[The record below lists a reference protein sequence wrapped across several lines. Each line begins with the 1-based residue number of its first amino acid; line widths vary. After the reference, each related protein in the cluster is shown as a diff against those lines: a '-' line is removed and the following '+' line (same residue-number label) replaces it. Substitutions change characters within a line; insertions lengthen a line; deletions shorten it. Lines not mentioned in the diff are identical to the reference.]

1 MKGTTNNPNG
11 RPPGKANKVTTEIRE
26 LFTKLLK
33 ANIEGMQAD
42 LEALEPKERLRSIID
57 LSKFVIPTL
66 KSIEI
71 EPDEK
76 ENEDDVDFRQFSSQ
90 DLKTLSNLYTK
101 YGKFD
106 FFN

>member
-26 LFTKLLK
+26 LFTKLLRE
-33 ANIEGMQAD
+33 NIEGMQAD

-66 KSIEI
+66 KSVDNVA
-71 EPDEK
+71 DEK
-76 ENEDDVDFRQFSSQ
+76 DEDDVDFRQFSSE
-90 DLKTLSNLYTK
+90 DLKTLGKLYEK
-101 YGKFD
+101 YGKFS
-106 FFN
+106 FFD

>member
-26 LFTKLLK
+26 LFTKLLR

-42 LEALEPKERLRSIID
+42 LEKLEPKDRLRSIID

-66 KSIEI
+66 KSVDNIPE
-71 EPDEK
+71 EK
-76 ENEDDVDFRQFSSQ
+76 EEEDYDFKKFSSE
-90 DLKTLSNLYTK
+90 DLKTLGGLYEK
-101 YGKFD
+101 YGKFS